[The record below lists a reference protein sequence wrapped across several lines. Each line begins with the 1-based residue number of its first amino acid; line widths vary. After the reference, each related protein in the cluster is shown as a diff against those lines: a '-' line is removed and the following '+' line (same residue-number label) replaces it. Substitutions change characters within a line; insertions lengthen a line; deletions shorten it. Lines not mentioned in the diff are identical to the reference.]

1 MLNESEIRR
10 LQENVATF
18 AQRARAF
25 ESSVGT
31 FRRLRNSRVAAP
43 LIPGPLTVRELA
55 ILRLIATG
63 DDNGHIAASMHF
75 GLGTIKLH
83 VREILE
89 KLDVTSR
96 TEAAVQGVRRGLI

>member
-1 MLNESEIRR
+1 MLMERR
-10 LQENVATF
+10 ST
-18 AQRARAF
+18 
-25 ESSVGT
+25 ESSAA
-31 FRRLRNSRVAAP
+31 FRRLCRP
-43 LIPGPLTVRELA
+43 LPVRPELSAVLSLRELA

-63 DDNGHIAASMHF
+63 DDNGHIAASMNF

-89 KLDVTSR
+89 KLHVSNR

>member
-1 MLNESEIRR
+1 MLNEAEIHRLRR
-10 LQENVATF
+10 NVETLADRVHDFEESFATF
-18 AQRARAF
+18 H
-25 ESSVGT
+25 
-31 FRRLRNSRVAAP
+31 RLRRRPPTAP
-43 LIPGPLTVRELA
+43 NAESPLSVRELA

-63 DDNGHIAASMHF
+63 DDNGHIAATMNF

-89 KLDVTSR
+89 KLHVSSR

>member
-1 MLNESEIRR
+1 MLNEAEILRMR
-10 LQENVATF
+10 QNVETFGDRVRDFETSLATF
-18 AQRARAF
+18 H
-25 ESSVGT
+25 
-31 FRRLRNSRVAAP
+31 RLRSHRPAAP
-43 LIPGPLTVRELA
+43 RPAGPLNVRELA
-55 ILRLIATG
+55 ILRQIASG

-75 GLGTIKLH
+75 ALGTIKLH